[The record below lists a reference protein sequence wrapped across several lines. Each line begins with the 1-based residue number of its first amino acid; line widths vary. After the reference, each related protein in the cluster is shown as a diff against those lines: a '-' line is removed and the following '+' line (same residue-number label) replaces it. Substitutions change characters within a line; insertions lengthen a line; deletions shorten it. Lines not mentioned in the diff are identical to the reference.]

1 MGEYLT
7 AWERRRKLREELTF
21 WRQLTVLLFVMMLIA
36 FSVGRGI
43 AGVMLGVMDLA
54 ACGEA
59 AYVRAKLR
67 KLPR

>member
-7 AWERRRKLREELTF
+7 AWERRRRLREELTF
-21 WRQLTVLLFVMMLIA
+21 WRQLTIGLFAVMMLA
-36 FSVGRGI
+36 FILGRGI
-43 AGVMLGVMDLA
+43 AGGVLGVMDLA

-67 KLPR
+67 KIR